1 MWRGDCSVKGGGG
14 EWDPPELR
22 FVVSRKTQ
30 DKRDESCHVT
40 SYEGFDFVLFFCVFH
55 FCGIDERRVGIIGA
69 IQPACPSLTPCVF
82 YVWMLKNSEKIIER
96 FYINLLF

>member
-1 MWRGDCSVKGGGG
+1 MSFLGKHRTR
-14 EWDPPELR
+14 EMNL
-22 FVVSRKTQ
+22 
-30 DKRDESCHVT
+30 VT
-40 SYEGFDFVLFFCVFH
+40 LPVTRVLIFCVFH